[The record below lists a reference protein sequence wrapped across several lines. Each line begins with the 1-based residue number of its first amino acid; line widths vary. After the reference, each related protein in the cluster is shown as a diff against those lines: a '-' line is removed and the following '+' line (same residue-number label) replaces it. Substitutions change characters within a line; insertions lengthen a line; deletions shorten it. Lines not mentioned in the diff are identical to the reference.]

1 MPLTV
6 SQYARAKRN
15 RYIAMQRLRARGYVT
30 RRGFKAYTPRG
41 VTRRLPY
48 RRQFREIRRDATT
61 QRELDQYTAMLLMAR
76 IYGGLD
82 P

>member
-6 SQYARAKRN
+6 SQYARAERN
-15 RYIAMQRLRARGYVT
+15 RYVAMQRLRARGYVT

-41 VTRRLPY
+41 ITRRLPY
-48 RRQFREIRRDATT
+48 RRQFQEIRRDSTT
-61 QRELDQYTAMLLMAR
+61 ERELDKYIATLLMAR
-76 IYGGLD
+76 IYGSLD